1 MAFFYWEMNS
11 MTTRLRV
18 LVVDDEPEFADFV
31 QRGLTYEGYSVA
43 VVHTAKSGRQSIL
56 ANRPDLVLLDV
67 MLPDMDGM
75 TLCRQLRQAEQQ
87 TPILML
93 TARDAILDR
102 VAGLNAG
109 ADDYLPKPF
118 AFDELLARMRALLR
132 RAAEQEPANVL
143 TFADVTL
150 HLDRRTVKR
159 GDCTSRLTAKEF
171 ELLEFLLR
179 HPCQVLTRALLMDR
193 VWGYDT
199 EVESNVLEVYIRQLR
214 KKLGTP
220 NLIETMRH
228 VGYVLR
234 ESER

>member
-1 MAFFYWEMNS
+1 
-11 MTTRLRV
+11 MTTQTRV
-18 LVVDDEPEFADFV
+18 LLVDDEPEFADFV
-31 QRGLTYEGYSVA
+31 QRGLTYEGYSVG
-43 VVHTAKSGRQSIL
+43 VVHTAKSGCQSIL

-87 TPILML
+87 TLILML
-93 TARDAILDR
+93 TARDAISDR

-132 RAAEQEPANVL
+132 RSAEQEPANVL
-143 TFADVTL
+143 TFADVTI
-150 HLDRRTVKR
+150 HLDRRTVTR
-159 GDCTSRLTAKEF
+159 GNYTSRLTAKEF

-179 HPCQVLTRALLMDR
+179 HPHQVLTRALLMDR

-234 ESER
+234 EPER

>member
-1 MAFFYWEMNS
+1 
-11 MTTRLRV
+11 
-18 LVVDDEPEFADFV
+18 
-31 QRGLTYEGYSVA
+31 
-43 VVHTAKSGRQSIL
+43 
-56 ANRPDLVLLDV
+56 
-67 MLPDMDGM
+67 
-75 TLCRQLRQAEQQ
+75 
-87 TPILML
+87 
-93 TARDAILDR
+93 
-102 VAGLNAG
+102 
-109 ADDYLPKPF
+109 
-118 AFDELLARMRALLR
+118 LLARMRALLR

-159 GDCTSRLTAKEF
+159 GNYTSRLTAKEF

-179 HPCQVLTRALLMDR
+179 HPRQVLTRALLMDR

-214 KKLGTP
+214 KKLGEP
-220 NLIETMRH
+220 DLIETMRH

>member
-1 MAFFYWEMNS
+1 
-11 MTTRLRV
+11 MTTRSRIL
-18 LVVDDEPEFADFV
+18 LVDDEPEFADFV
-31 QRGLTYEGYSVA
+31 RRGLTYEGYSVGI
-43 VVHTAKSGRQSIL
+43 VHTAQSGRQSIL
-56 ANRPDLVLLDV
+56 ANRPDLVLLDI

-75 TLCRQLRQAEQQ
+75 AFCQQLRQAGQQ

-93 TARDAILDR
+93 TARDAISDR

-132 RAAEQEPANVL
+132 RFAEQEPANVL

-150 HLDRRTVKR
+150 SLDQRTVTR
-159 GDCTSRLTAKEF
+159 GDCTNRLTAKEF
-171 ELLEFLLR
+171 ALLEFLLR
-179 HPCQVLTRALLMDR
+179 HPRQVLTRALLMDR
-193 VWGYDT
+193 VWGYDA

-214 KKLGTP
+214 KKLGEP

-234 ESER
+234 EPEG